1 MDTWKPADR
10 TWCWTPQPVGVLAK
24 GYMSV
29 MDLGA
34 CCEVLGLVCECGKI
48 LAHMEGRARP
58 NGLRLVV
65 QPK

>member
-1 MDTWKPADR
+1 MDNWKPAER

-24 GYMSV
+24 GVLVS
-29 MDLGA
+29 DQFGG
-34 CCEVLGLVCECGKI
+34 LGLVCECGKI
-48 LAHMEGRARP
+48 LARMQGRARP